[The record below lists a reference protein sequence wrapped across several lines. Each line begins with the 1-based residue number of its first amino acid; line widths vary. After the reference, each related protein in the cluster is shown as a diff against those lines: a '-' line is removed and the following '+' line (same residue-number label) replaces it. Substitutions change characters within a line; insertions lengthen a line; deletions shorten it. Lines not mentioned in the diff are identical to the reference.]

1 MFHSEIINNADQLN
15 KESKNFKEIPIIS
28 NVMPRQVLD
37 NFHQVKLE
45 IKNLISR
52 EIYILK
58 QEKSKSNL
66 RPLQSKTIHSM

>member
-52 EIYILK
+52 EIYSVCKKTHLFK
-58 QEKSKSNL
+58 KSLLIFYNRST
-66 RPLQSKTIHSM
+66 R